1 MRNAAGR
8 IAVVILFVAS
18 VLGFGNAAAQ
28 TPPDKGSVSERPLII
43 AVSGSYPPFSITAPN
58 GEHTGLLVEMWR
70 LWSETTGTPI
80 RFRVSDWAGTIKA
93 VRNGNAD
100 IHFGLFRNEERAR
113 WMDFSDPI
121 HEIRTGVYFRAGRR
135 DPVPLSEL
143 AGSKVGVMRGSH
155 QSRYLKKTYPDLR
168 VVDLENGEA
177 VMLALLADDVDAIV
191 HEVPSANIE
200 LARIGLY
207 GAVVGSDEILPTDF
221 VHAGVAKGREN
232 LIVRIEEGFRAI
244 PPRRLAELEQ
254 RWILQ
259 EEDHFYHGTDGKIR
273 LTASEEAWLDSHPVI
288 RFAVTDFITP
298 IDIVG
303 EGGEYSGLNAD
314 LITLLNRKLGTNI
327 VPEFHT
333 SWGDVVERA
342 MTGKVDGAFSLSRT
356 PERMQ
361 QILFTR
367 PYAFDPVI
375 VVVRQGVRE
384 IITWED
390 LAGKTASV
398 VRGASMIEDVR
409 TVLGGGA
416 LVEVED
422 EAAGLRQ
429 VADGKVDAHVSW
441 LIPFGNAQKKDPVP
455 GLRVAVTRNTEGGTL
470 RIGVHKS
477 RRKLH
482 SIIRKAFNAIPRDE
496 LTEIRNRWLYAEKHA
511 PAVADIG
518 LSAEEKAWI
527 KAHPL
532 VSISALSDWPP
543 FESRDADGAYAGISA
558 DFVRIVGERAGL
570 KIVPVFDTWAA
581 HLEGLRLGEMDLAPG
596 TYRTAEREEYLEFTR
611 PFVEMYDV
619 IVTQTPRT
627 DIMSMADLDGKT
639 VAVENGY
646 GIHELLKAEHPQVS
660 ILAVESTLDALKAV
674 ALGEADAYVGS
685 QVVASHVIE
694 INLLQ
699 NVKIAA
705 FADRDPT
712 FLAMAVPKD
721 RPILRDI
728 VDKALASI
736 DADERKAIIG
746 GHVSLGR
753 AAPTRRLSLSEE
765 ERAWL
770 KAHPKIRV
778 HNEMDWPPFNFNLD
792 GQPKGFSIAYMNLLA
807 DRLGIEVEYL
817 SGKTWGEFL
826 DMIRTRDLDVM
837 LNIVQTK
844 SRDKFVLFTDPY
856 VENPPVIVAR
866 QGDGTIR
873 EFADLSG
880 KRVAI
885 PKGFFYQELIERNY
899 PQIDL
904 YLVEDQVAALE
915 AVAFGHAA
923 ATVGGI
929 ANQNFLIRKNLL
941 TNLAIVAGIDDE
953 IFSNRLRIGVR
964 DDWPALRGLLQKAI
978 DSVSEEEIA
987 RLQERWLGTVS
998 FDNKTAELTDEE
1010 RFWIVEHP
1018 TIRIAATPDWPPF
1031 EFKAEDGTY
1040 TGISADMIRAAAE
1053 KVGLET
1059 EIVFDKWDALL
1070 KRMES
1075 KDLDVAPG
1083 LNRTPER
1090 EEFLIFTEP
1099 FVEQFSAIFVEEGT
1113 AGIRRIRDLYGK
1125 TVAVGKG
1132 YVHAEILRNE
1142 HPDIELLL
1150 VDNALQALQ
1159 AVSLEKADAYVGN
1172 QVVAS
1177 YVIKKNMI
1185 TNLKAV
1191 GVFGEQPGRLRFGV
1205 HKDRP
1210 VLRDILQKGL
1220 SALTK
1225 QGRSKIISRYVDIDA
1240 GLKQRT
1246 VALTEDERTWLDQH
1260 REIRI
1265 GTGEPWPP
1273 IEFFDEK
1280 GRYSGIASGFV
1291 RTVGG
1296 ALGVKMVPVKEL
1308 DWGTPL
1314 DRIGTGDLDILAA
1327 AIPSIEGE
1335 KRVNFTKPYLSFPVV
1350 VVTRDDAPFISGLAD
1365 LWGKRVG
1372 AVVGHAALDRLRRN
1386 HGDIK
1391 LVPFTDYS
1399 EALNAVALGTVDG
1412 FVDNI
1417 GVVSYEID
1425 ILGLSNLKVAAPTP
1439 YTDEV
1444 AMAVRKDWPQLL
1456 LLLDKAIDSMSDA
1469 EKAAVKNEWIA
1480 IEYELGLDWW
1490 TVFMWAAPVGAGGL
1504 LIIVVVLAWNRRL
1517 GAEITERK
1525 RAETALAESE
1535 ERTRLLLESVG
1546 EGVFGVGLDG
1556 TVTFVNPSALVMLG
1570 YDRGEMAGK
1579 DAHTLIHHTQADGEH
1594 YPIEECPMWRAYTS
1608 GESTSADDE
1617 VLWRKDGT
1625 GFAARYN
1632 STSIV
1637 RDGEIV
1643 GAVISFMDITERK
1656 QAERALAESEERT
1669 RLLLESVGEGVFGVD
1684 LKGRITFVNPP
1695 ALAMLEF
1702 EHEELVGN
1710 GAHGLF
1716 HYFRADG
1723 SHYPVEECPMYRAFT
1738 FGESARI
1745 DDEVL
1750 WRKGGTSFPVE
1761 YNATPIMR
1769 EGEKVGAVISFT
1781 DITERK
1787 RAERRLQFTQYAVDN
1802 AVEAIFWVRP
1812 GDAGLDYVNA
1822 AACRSLGYS
1831 RDELLAMSILEI
1843 DMDFSPEKMD
1853 GLGQALARENFMTF
1867 ESRHGAKDGRVID
1880 VEVSVYM
1887 ADDGDRKLLV
1897 TNAKDITERKE
1908 AEEKVRKILGDLNA
1922 VMETIDYGILFMDSR
1937 LRAQLINRAFMD
1949 IWGID
1954 RDLVAEGPTL
1964 ADLMYHN
1971 QHKGLYDA
1979 GDGDFDW
1986 YVEERV
1992 SAVHKGSI
2000 PPTEIRRA
2008 DGMHLRF
2015 QCIALPDGGR
2025 MMTYFDIT
2033 DMKEKEAELARQKE
2047 IVDRTLGNLDQG
2059 IIMVDRDMCLVS
2071 HNARFAEMFAI
2082 PDAWFEPPADY
2093 HQILRRRLERRGFD
2107 QELYDGMVADTL
2119 RREFFSVERPNAD
2132 GGVVEMRHIPLGGG
2146 GFVRSFTDITERK
2159 IAEEAI
2165 RLGGERLE
2173 LALKGGDMGS
2183 WDIDLRKSTTVVNP
2197 RWWEM
2202 LGYAV
2207 DEVDNPRIVWRETM
2221 HPDDRDQV
2229 LEAGRAY
2236 RTGKLPSYEV
2246 EYRIVT
2252 KQGETRWIVSKGAT
2266 VGEGE
2271 DGSPLRMVGTVMD
2284 ITERKESERKLTD
2297 AYEVI
2302 TSSIQYASRIQR
2314 SILPPA
2320 ETLGSVVSE
2329 HFVLWE
2335 PRDTVGGDM
2344 YWCRNWGGGILVLLG
2359 DCTGH
2364 GVPGAFMTLIANGAL
2379 DGAYLEVPPG
2389 DAATLLQRM
2398 HQLIQ
2403 LALGQDR
2410 SEGDSD
2416 DGLEVGACFL
2426 QPGRPTLTF
2435 AGARFSLFVS
2445 EAGEVHETKG
2455 DKSGLGYRGIPRD
2468 VSFTNQTVDLVPDA
2482 LYYMTSDGLI
2492 DQIGGEKSRS
2502 FGKRRF
2508 KELLTSVR
2516 HMPMDRQRD
2525 RIQQMLSDW
2534 QGDQRR
2540 RDDVSVIGFKIG

>member
-8 IAVVILFVAS
+8 IATVLLLAAS
-18 VLGFGNAAAQ
+18 ILGFGNAAAE
-28 TPPDKGSVSERPLII
+28 TSPGKDSASERPLII
-43 AVSGSYPPFSITAPN
+43 AISGGYSPFSVTAPN

-70 LWSETTGTPI
+70 LWSEATGTPI
-80 RFRVSDWAGTIKA
+80 RFRASDWAGTIEA

-121 HEIRTGVYFRAGRR
+121 HEIRTAVYFRAGRR

-143 AGSKVGVMRGSH
+143 AGSRVGVMRGSH
-155 QSRYLKKTYPDLR
+155 QSKFLKETYPDLT
-168 VVDLENGEA
+168 VVDLKNGEA

-200 LARIGLY
+200 LAGIGLY
-207 GAVVGSDEILPTDF
+207 GAVVTSDESLPTDF
-221 VHAGVAKGREN
+221 VHAGVAKGRED
-232 LIVRIEEGFRAI
+232 LIVRIDEGFRAI
-244 PPRRLAELEQ
+244 PPKRLAELEQ
-254 RWILQ
+254 RWIPQ
-259 EEDHFYHGTDGKIR
+259 EEDHFYHGADGKIR

-288 RFAVTDFITP
+288 RFAVTNFITP
-298 IDIVG
+298 VDIVG

-314 LITLLNRKLGTNI
+314 LITLLNRKLGSNI
-327 VPEFHT
+327 VPEFHS
-333 SWGDVVERA
+333 SWGDLVERT

-361 QILFTR
+361 HILFTR

-375 VVVRQGVRE
+375 AVVRRDDKD
-384 IITWED
+384 IATWED

-409 TVLGGGA
+409 AALGAGT
-416 LVEVED
+416 LIEVED
-422 EAAGLRQ
+422 ETAGLKQ
-429 VADGKVDAHVSW
+429 LADGKADAHVSW
-441 LIPFGNAQKKDPVP
+441 LMPFGNAQKKDPVS
-455 GLRVAVTRNTEGGTL
+455 GLRIAVTRNTESGSL
-470 RIGVHKS
+470 RIGIHKS

-482 SIIRKAFNAIPRDE
+482 SIIRKVFNTIPREE
-496 LTEIRNRWLYAEKHA
+496 LTEVRNRWLYAEKRDTTA
-511 PAVADIG
+511 AAIG
-518 LSAEEKAWI
+518 LTLDEKAWI

-532 VSISALSDWPP
+532 VSVTALSDWSP
-543 FESRDADGAYAGISA
+543 FESRGEDGAYAGISA
-558 DFVRIVGERAGL
+558 DFVRIVGERTGL
-570 KIVPVFDTWAA
+570 KTVPVFDTWAA
-581 HLEGLRLGEMDLAPG
+581 HLDGLRRGEMDLAPG
-596 TYRTAEREEYLEFTR
+596 IYRTAEREEYLEFTR

-619 IVTQTPRT
+619 IVTQTHRT

-646 GIHELLKAEHPQVS
+646 GMHELLKAEHPNTRLLV
-660 ILAVESTLDALKAV
+660 VESTLDALKAV

-685 QVVASHVIE
+685 QVVTAHLIE
-694 INLLQ
+694 TNLLQ

-736 DADERKAIIG
+736 GADERKAIIG

-753 AAPTRRLSLSEE
+753 AAPTRRLALTDE

-778 HNEMDWPPFNFNLD
+778 HNEMDWPPFNFNVN
-792 GQPKGFSIAYMNLLA
+792 GQSKGFSIAYMNLLA
-807 DRLGIEVEYL
+807 DRLGIEIEYL
-817 SGKTWGEFL
+817 SGKTWGEFV
-826 DMIRTRDLDVM
+826 DMIRNKDLDVM
-837 LNIVQTK
+837 LNIIQTED
-844 SRDKFVLFTDPY
+844 REKFILFTDPY

-873 EFADLSG
+873 KFADLSG

-885 PKGFFYQELIERNY
+885 PRGFFYQELIERNF

-904 YLVEDQVAALE
+904 YLVEDQTDALE
-915 AVAFGHAA
+915 AVAFGHAD

-929 ANQNFLIRKNLL
+929 AIQNFLIRKNLL

-953 IFSNRLRIGVR
+953 TFSNRLRIGVR
-964 DDWPALRGLLQKAI
+964 DDWPAFRDLLQKAS
-978 DSVSEEEIA
+978 DSVDEKEIA
-987 RLQERWLGTVS
+987 RLQERWLGSVS
-998 FDNKTAELTDEE
+998 LDEKDAELTDEE

-1031 EFKAEDGTY
+1031 EFKSEDGAY
-1040 TGISADMIRAAAE
+1040 TGISADMIRAAA
-1053 KVGLET
+1053 KYVGLKP

-1070 KRMES
+1070 ERMES

-1090 EEFLIFTEP
+1090 EEYLVFTEP

-1113 AGIRRIRDLYGK
+1113 EGIRRIRDLYGK

-1132 YVHAEILRNE
+1132 YVLAEILRNE

-1150 VDNALQALQ
+1150 VDNAIQALQ
-1159 AVSLEKADAYVGN
+1159 AVSRKEADAYVGN

-1177 YVIKKNMI
+1177 FVIRNNKI
-1185 TNLKAV
+1185 TNLKAA

-1205 HKDRP
+1205 HKDRL

-1220 SALTK
+1220 AALTK
-1225 QGRSKIISRYVDIDA
+1225 QGRNRIIAKYVDIEA

-1265 GTGEPWPP
+1265 GTGETWRP

-1280 GRYSGIASGFV
+1280 GIYSGIASGFV

-1296 ALGVKMVPVKEL
+1296 ALGVKMTPVKEL

-1314 DRIGTGDLDILAA
+1314 DRIGTGDLDILAVA
-1327 AIPSIEGE
+1327 LPSAEGK

-1350 VVTRDDAPFISGLAD
+1350 VVTRDDAPFISGLSD

-1372 AVVGHAALDRLRRN
+1372 AMVGRATVDRLRRN
-1386 HGDIK
+1386 HGDVK
-1391 LVPFTDYS
+1391 LVPFTDYA
-1399 EALNAVALGTVDG
+1399 EALNAVALGAVDG

-1425 ILGLSNLKVAAPTP
+1425 VLGLSNLKVAAPTP
-1439 YTDEV
+1439 YTDEI

-1456 LLLDKAIDSMSDA
+1456 ILLDKAIDSMSDA

-1490 TVFMWAAPVGAGGL
+1490 TVFMWAAPAGAGAIL
-1504 LIIVVVLAWNRRL
+1504 IIIVVVAWNRRL
-1517 GAEITERK
+1517 GGEIAERK

-1546 EGVFGVGLDG
+1546 EGVFGVDLEG
-1556 TVTFVNPSALVMLG
+1556 TVTFVNPAALVMLG
-1570 YDRGEMAGK
+1570 HDRDEMTGK
-1579 DAHTLIHHTQADGEH
+1579 DAHILIHHTRADGEH
-1594 YPIEECPMWRAYTS
+1594 YPIEECPMWRAYTT
-1608 GESTSADDE
+1608 GESTEADDE

-1625 GFAARYN
+1625 GFSARYN
-1632 STSIV
+1632 STPIV
-1637 RDGEIV
+1637 RGGEIV

-1656 QAERALAESEERT
+1656 KAEMALAESEERT

-1684 LKGRITFVNPP
+1684 LQGRVTFVNPP

-1702 EHEELVGN
+1702 EHDDLIGN
-1710 GAHGLF
+1710 GAHALF
-1716 HYFRADG
+1716 HYCRADG

-1738 FGESARI
+1738 FGEPSRI

-1750 WRKGGTSFPVE
+1750 WRKDGTSFPVE

-1787 RAERRLQFTQYAVDN
+1787 Q
-1802 AVEAIFWVRP
+1802 
-1812 GDAGLDYVNA
+1812 
-1822 AACRSLGYS
+1822 
-1831 RDELLAMSILEI
+1831 
-1843 DMDFSPEKMD
+1843 
-1853 GLGQALARENFMTF
+1853 
-1867 ESRHGAKDGRVID
+1867 
-1880 VEVSVYM
+1880 
-1887 ADDGDRKLLV
+1887 
-1897 TNAKDITERKE
+1897 

-1922 VMETIDYGILFMDSR
+1922 VMEAIDYGILFMDSR
-1937 LRAQLINRAFMD
+1937 LRAQVINRAFME

-1971 QHKGLYDA
+1971 QHKGLYDVD
-1979 GDGDFDW
+1979 GGDFDW

-2008 DGMHLRF
+2008 DGVHLRF

-2033 DMKEKEAELARQKE
+2033 EMKEKEAELARQKE

-2059 IIMVDRDMCLVS
+2059 IIMVDGSMSVVS
-2071 HNARFAEMFAI
+2071 RNARYAEMFSI
-2082 PDAWFEPPADY
+2082 PDAWLEPPAEY
-2093 HQILRRRLERRGFD
+2093 HQIIRRRLERGDFG
-2107 QELYDGMVADTL
+2107 QELHDGMIADTR
-2119 RREFFSVERPNAD
+2119 RREFFSVERSLAD
-2132 GGVVEMRHIPLGGG
+2132 GGVVEMRHIPLDDG

-2159 IAEEAI
+2159 MAEEAI

-2202 LGYAV
+2202 LGFAV
-2207 DEVDNPRIVWRETM
+2207 DEVDNPRIIWRGTM
-2221 HPDDRDQV
+2221 HPDDRERV
-2229 LEAGRAY
+2229 IEVGRAY
-2236 RTGKLPSYEV
+2236 RQGELPSYEV
-2246 EYRIVT
+2246 EYRVVT

-2266 VGEGE
+2266 VGKGE

-2284 ITERKESERKLTD
+2284 ITERKESERQLTE
-2297 AYEVI
+2297 AYEII

-2314 SILPPA
+2314 SILPPDSA
-2320 ETLGSVVSE
+2320 VGAVFSD

-2335 PRDTVGGDM
+2335 PRDVVGGDV
-2344 YWCRNWGGGILVLLG
+2344 YWCTTWGDGVLLILA

-2364 GVPGAFMTLIANGAL
+2364 GVPGAFMTLISTGAL
-2379 DGAYLEVPPG
+2379 DRAQTEVPEG
-2389 DAATLLQRM
+2389 DVAALVQRM
-2398 HQLIQ
+2398 HQLVQIV
-2403 LALGQDR
+2403 LGQDA
-2410 SEGDSD
+2410 EQGESD
-2416 DGLEVGACFL
+2416 DGLELGACYL
-2426 QPGRPTLTF
+2426 IPGKATLEF
-2435 AGARFSLFVS
+2435 VGARFSLFMA
-2445 EAGEVHETKG
+2445 ENGEVTELKG
-2455 DKSGLGYRGIPRD
+2455 VKKGLGYRGVPLE
-2468 VSFTNQTVDLVPDA
+2468 QAYPGETVELRPGVGF
-2482 LYYMTSDGLI
+2482 YMTSDGLI
-2492 DQIGGEKSRS
+2492 DQIGGPKRRS

-2508 KELLTSVR
+2508 RDLIVSVQELPLAE
-2516 HMPMDRQRD
+2516 QRD
-2525 RIQQMLSDW
+2525 RIVETLRTF
-2534 QGDQRR
+2534 QGDEER
-2540 RDDVSVIGFKIG
+2540 RDDVSVIGFTVI